1 MTTKYRIILNDDE
14 QFELYKDRVY
24 VATEQWV
31 GDHLLKIAYEHRV
44 PTGDCQYESQLL
56 FKLNQ
61 YGSQGYDNN
70 FNVEVPM

>member
-1 MTTKYRIILNDDE
+1 MTKYRIEINDVSTFDL
-14 QFELYKDRVY
+14 FKDGKFVGE
-24 VATEQWV
+24 APWV
-31 GDHLLKIAYEHRV
+31 GDHLLKIAYDHHV

-70 FNVEVPM
+70 FHVEVPM